1 MTDMLEQSQ
10 SPKTPASNQGNQG
23 NQGAA
28 HAAAAPQ
35 QSSGSHA
42 SEHAS
47 APVGLAESADHALQ
61 SVGSLY
67 NAVDTVVSKQVR
79 ERPYVALAAAAG
91 VGFILGGGMRS
102 PFGQVLVRV
111 GVRAFGP
118 PLVSAALNGVIE
130 RAQGLTQQH
139 E

>member
-1 MTDMLEQSQ
+1 MLEQTQ
-10 SPKTPASNQGNQG
+10 SSKNTQSSPGTP
-23 NQGAA
+23 
-28 HAAAAPQ
+28 HAAASQHSPEPREPHPEAQ
-35 QSSGSHA
+35 HA
-42 SEHAS
+42 SGPA
-47 APVGLAESADHALQ
+47 GLAESADQALQ

-67 NAVDTVVSKQVR
+67 NAIDAVVSKQVH

-118 PLVSAALNGVIE
+118 PLVSAALHSVVE
-130 RAQGLTQQH
+130 RATGLTQQL
-139 E
+139 EPQR